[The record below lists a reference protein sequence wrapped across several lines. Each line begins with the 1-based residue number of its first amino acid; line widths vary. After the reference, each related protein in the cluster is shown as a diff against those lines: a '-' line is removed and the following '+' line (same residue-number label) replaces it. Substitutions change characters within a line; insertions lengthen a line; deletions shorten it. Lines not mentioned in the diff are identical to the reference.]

1 MSKSIRSGIITSISL
16 LLMFYLCGATIA
28 WEINPGNWS
37 DVLRAGMSI
46 FGFMLSAFIGG
57 VVATE
62 TK

>member
-1 MSKSIRSGIITSISL
+1 MSKSIRYGIITAISL
-16 LLMFYLCGATIA
+16 LLIFYLCGATIA

-46 FGFMLSAFIGG
+46 FGFMLSAFVGG

>member
-1 MSKSIRSGIITSISL
+1 MTKSIRNGALTAISL
-16 LLMFYLCGATIA
+16 LLIFYLCGATIA

-46 FGFMLSAFIGG
+46 FGFMLSVFIGG